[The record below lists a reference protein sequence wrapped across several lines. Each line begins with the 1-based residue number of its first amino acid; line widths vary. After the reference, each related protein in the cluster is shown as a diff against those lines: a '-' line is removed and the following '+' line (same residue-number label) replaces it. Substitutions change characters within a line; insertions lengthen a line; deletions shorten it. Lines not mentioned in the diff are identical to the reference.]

1 MWKTANNEYV
11 IKHKKIIS
19 RRCNHTMMKDN
30 VPLKLP
36 IMRLT
41 GSPDEI
47 VRFRDD
53 ITGRP
58 APTFKNITTR
68 SVKAPQNP

>member
-1 MWKTANNEYV
+1 
-11 IKHKKIIS
+11 
-19 RRCNHTMMKDN
+19 MMKDN

-41 GSPDEI
+41 RSPDEI
-47 VRFRDD
+47 MRFRDD